1 MLTSIKALTT
11 SLLLLQRA
19 RDIFIYKQIYL
30 TDIQFCRSEQGL
42 GAREIK
48 RVVTKLYMYMH
59 DSVFCCRVQ
68 GGERERDQ
76 KSGHEVA
83 LFGGVRGGL
92 EEQEN
97 RYRRKLLER

>member
-1 MLTSIKALTT
+1 MHKH
-11 SLLLLQRA
+11 
-19 RDIFIYKQIYL
+19 IYL
-30 TDIQFCRSEQGL
+30 TDIQLCRSEQGV
-42 GAREIK
+42 GGREIK

-68 GGERERDQ
+68 WGERERNQ
-76 KSGHEVA
+76 KSDHKVA

-97 RYRRKLLER
+97 RYGRKLLER